1 MASPK
6 EDPNYKPPN
15 STMVPDTGSRMGNLN
30 PSAQNL
36 PPTSGEISPMLQT
49 ILGWSW
55 LGRWDGAGEDAGT
68 ASIVQ
73 AFIDKWEAKFRDLSQ
88 VGEVGIP
95 NYTVTALVEEFKADL
110 FNQGWYQEKNAAW
123 QAITKM
129 RYGTDTPPAE
139 WDNLVETTKEYVDDY
154 LRGLGFVD
162 WQGNLTVKYDDDFIE
177 DLIYD
182 SSTVGTG
189 GLPAL
194 DSNLADAYIDNE
206 FIPSRQFG
214 TQDGD
219 FTVGAGSLKGLYDSL
234 KSMASNNFLS
244 VPDEDLWDM
253 VSRIKREEMTI
264 EGAYNIIS
272 NRVADQ
278 FDFLDG
284 SPIMDRINTFIV
296 DPTSNSGSGTGL
308 GSLKSHLSPVITSVA
323 NAWELGDS
331 EINLQ
336 DMFGQGLE
344 SLITGDGDDRRFMN
358 SREARDWARLQPE
371 YKQTQDYGMRM
382 GSITQELLR
391 TFGAI

>member
-6 EDPNYKPPN
+6 EDPNYKPPPTY
-15 STMVPDTGSRMGNLN
+15 SPEVDQGPPAGFV
-30 PSAQNL
+30 

-73 AFIDKWEAKFRDLSQ
+73 AFIDKWETKFRELSQ
-88 VGEVGIP
+88 AGEVGIA

-253 VSRIKREEMTI
+253 VSRIKREEMTV

-284 SPIMDRINTFIV
+284 SPIMQRINTF
-296 DPTSNSGSGTGL
+296 NSGSGTGL
-308 GSLKSHLSPVITSVA
+308 GSLKSHLSPVITGVA

-344 SLITGDGDDRRFMN
+344 SLIIGDGDDRRFMN
-358 SREARDWARLQPE
+358 SREAKDWARLQPE

-382 GSITQELLR
+382 GNITQELLR